1 VATPGRFTPSRW
13 SLRMKKYQYSSLSI
27 QVSLCSILVIFIAMC
42 VYSTVM
48 YFVRGSRME
57 IVHELGN
64 NLAMVFVLGCLIHLA
79 LHYTL
84 RRLLMRPLEQLYVKM
99 YAVTRGDFAP
109 VALETDIQELQ
120 DIANGINMMAQ
131 RLQKLPGEQGLGHM
145 QLDVTRLRHVADDE
159 AHAMPEE
166 TRDYLRDLAGRI
178 EAKLYPG

>member
-1 VATPGRFTPSRW
+1 
-13 SLRMKKYQYSSLSI
+13 MKKYQYSSLSI

-42 VYSTVM
+42 SYSVAM

-57 IVHELGN
+57 IVNELGN

-99 YAVTRGDFAP
+99 YAVTKGDFTP
-109 VALETDIQELQ
+109 VVLETDIQELQ

-131 RLQKLPGEQGLGHM
+131 RLQKLPGDQGLAKM
-145 QLDVTRLRHVADDE
+145 QLDVEQLRLLADNE
-159 AHAMPEE
+159 EHAMAEE
-166 TRDYLRDLAGRI
+166 SREYLRELAARI
-178 EAKLYPG
+178 EAKLYPS